1 MTPTRTLC
9 RVVVLLVAAPM
20 GCYTGLDHGGAAD
33 GAGDGAGEGAS
44 EGSASEGGADSG
56 APPEAP
62 EQVAPIGLRRLTAN
76 EYDNT
81 LMDLLFDETRASA
94 LVLPED
100 QRTPFDND
108 YTMQEPSLALVEG
121 ADLLAADAAGRL
133 IADPDK
139 RDAVVG
145 CTPTGPDDEE
155 CFRAFVTAFGRRAF
169 RRPLTDDEIAGF
181 MTFQQHAITKNDF
194 YVGVDSVVRTALQS
208 PSFLYRIEL
217 GTPTTDDPTLFRLNG
232 YEVASRLSYLLW
244 GSMPSDDL
252 LDLADGGSLD
262 DAAGTRA
269 AAEDMLDDPRA
280 IDRIARFH
288 ALWMGYEFLPH
299 DYELSAAMQAE
310 TRALMQ
316 RIVIDERRPW
326 QDLLRLEETFID
338 ATLAEHYGLPAPTE
352 ASWVPYGDSGRKGLL
367 SQGSFLS
374 LGAKFGDTS
383 PTQRGKLVQTRL
395 FCLDVPPPPPDPDIN
410 VDEPPGDPAS
420 QCKADRYAAHR
431 QAGTSCKGC
440 HDLIDPIGFG
450 LENYD
455 AAGRWRDHDD
465 GKPECTIDG
474 EGEIA
479 GVGTF
484 SGPGELADLMIASGG
499 LNTCVVT
506 QVYRFTIGRYEIGEL
521 DGPALT
527 MLEEQV
533 GDGDFRFDE
542 LLLAI
547 VESDMFRHR
556 RLEEG

>member
-1 MTPTRTLC
+1 MRSASRVLGLC
-9 RVVVLLVAAPM
+9 VLAAPA
-20 GCYTGLDHGGAAD
+20 CYTGLDHPGAEGAA
-33 GAGDGAGEGAS
+33 EGAEAAGS
-44 EGSASEGGADSG
+44 DGSASEAGSDDG

-81 LMDLLFDETRASA
+81 LRDLLLDETRESA

-100 QRTPFDND
+100 LRTPFDND
-108 YTMQEPSLALVEG
+108 YTLQAPSLALVEG

-133 IADPDK
+133 LADPDR
-139 RDAVVG
+139 RDTIVG
-145 CTPTGPDDEE
+145 CTPSEAGDEA

-181 MTFQQHAITKNDF
+181 MVFLDQSIAKDDF
-194 YVGVDSVVRTALQS
+194 WVGVDSVVRTALQS
-208 PSFLYRIEL
+208 PSFLYRIEV
-217 GTPTTDDPTLFRLNG
+217 GTPVAGDPTLLRLDG
-232 YEVASRLSYLLW
+232 YEIASRLSYLLW
-244 GSMPSDDL
+244 GSMPTDAL
-252 LDLADGGSLD
+252 LDLAAEGGLD

-269 AAEDMLDDPRA
+269 AAEDMLEDPRA
-280 IDRIARFH
+280 LDRIARFH
-288 ALWMGYEFLPH
+288 ALWMGYENLPH

-338 ATLAEHYGLPAPTE
+338 ATLAEHYGLPAPAGAAAE
-352 ASWVPYGDSGRKGLL
+352 WVPYGDSGRKGLL

-383 PTQRGKLVQTRL
+383 PTQRGLLVQTRL
-395 FCLDVPPPPPDPDIN
+395 FCLDIPPPPPDPDIN
-410 VDEPPGDPAS
+410 VDEPPGDPDA
-420 QCKADRYAAHR
+420 QCKIDRYAAHR
-431 QAGTSCKGC
+431 AAGSSCKGC
-440 HDLIDPIGFG
+440 HDLIDPIGLG

-465 GKPECTIDG
+465 DKPECTIAG
-474 EGEIA
+474 EGNIEGIGA
-479 GVGTF
+479 F
-484 SGPGELADLMIASGG
+484 SGPAELADLMISSGR
-499 LNTCVVT
+499 LNQCVAT
-506 QVYRFTIGRYEIGEL
+506 QLYRFTIGRQELGEL
-521 DGPALT
+521 DAPALA
-527 MLEEQV
+527 MLAEQI

-542 LLLAI
+542 LMLTI
-547 VESDMFRHR
+547 VGSDMFRHR